1 MTMMP
6 VSSQLT
12 STATSEGGQELSPL
26 RMVRVQSP
34 AALLSGVLGRD
45 PPQRVPVV
53 TILVTWAP
61 RGAIFLR
68 GKGTMAQGLPGRTI

>member
-34 AALLSGVLGRD
+34 VALLSGVLGRD
-45 PPQRVPVV
+45 PPPEGSHCDYSGDV
-53 TILVTWAP
+53 
-61 RGAIFLR
+61 
-68 GKGTMAQGLPGRTI
+68 GTARRHLPER

>member
-1 MTMMP
+1 MMP

-34 AALLSGVLGRD
+34 AALLSGVLGKD
-45 PPQRVPVV
+45 PPPPRVPIV

-68 GKGTMAQGLPGRTI
+68 GKGTMAQGRPGRTI

>member
-45 PPQRVPVV
+45 PPPPEGSHCDYSGDV
-53 TILVTWAP
+53 
-61 RGAIFLR
+61 
-68 GKGTMAQGLPGRTI
+68 GTARRHLPER